1 MNNWLAHELTGI
13 KFHGKLKKKN
23 ENGDLE
29 RRGTRSFWIIMRKR
43 CQFGEIISIKL
54 LELRMINSYF
64 AGNKCFHG

>member
-1 MNNWLAHELTGI
+1 MNNWLVHELTGI

-54 LELRMINSYF
+54 LEL
-64 AGNKCFHG
+64 

>member
-29 RRGTRSFWIIMRKR
+29 RRGTRGFWIIMRKR

-54 LELRMINSYF
+54 LEL
-64 AGNKCFHG
+64 